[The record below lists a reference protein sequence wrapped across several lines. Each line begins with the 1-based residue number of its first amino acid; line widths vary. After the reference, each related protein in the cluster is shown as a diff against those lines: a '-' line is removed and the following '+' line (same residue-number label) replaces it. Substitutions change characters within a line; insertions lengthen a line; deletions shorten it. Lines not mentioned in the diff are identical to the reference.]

1 LYFLVY
7 FGGQELYNLQYVILE
22 PKEKEKKG
30 SSTAMGPIN
39 WRYFRFVFVI
49 LVILSVSVSGL
60 GAEKAAPAAPPRNV
74 VDIQIKGNHE
84 VKDAFIRQQIKNVKL
99 KQPLNMVELQ
109 KDLDN
114 LKLTGKFTEVFAT
127 TRQEGSNIVV
137 IFQVVERPAI
147 QTIRF
152 QGAKKVKEKDLAG
165 LLEFKAGD
173 PLDTLKVKSGI
184 QVILQKYRD
193 EGYNEASVTLDEK
206 ALEEGTVNYII
217 TEGPRVRVTKIL
229 FEGQRTF
236 TPNRLAGQI
245 ETKTYVWIF
254 RPGTYAENQIQDDIV
269 SLRTFYRKEGFLDV
283 QVGRKLDFDPERQR
297 LTVTFVIN
305 EGIRYS
311 VSKIEIEG
319 FKHFPKEQ
327 IISCMQLVSGST
339 LNLDQL
345 EGDRKSI
352 LRLYNGE
359 GYVYAGVETIY
370 TYAETAGTVN
380 LKIRITEGEPYKIGR
395 IIIRGN
401 KKTQDRVIRRTLDFY
416 PTQTFDLNKM
426 QDRERRLKET
436 RLFKDASIKPVPG
449 DIPDERDALI
459 QLEESDT
466 TKVMAGVGVTS
477 NSGVVGTFSIENWN
491 FNIWDKPRTMGEFF
505 RGQAFKGAGQ
515 TLKFSFEPGTQMTS
529 FRIDFTEPY
538 LFDLPITFGWSA
550 YLFDRNRDGYDEGRV
565 GTIFSLGKRFKDI
578 YTVNSAFRFEGVKI
592 DNIDKHLWFFAPED
606 VLAAA
611 GNNMLTSLK
620 LSITRDT
627 TDSFMVPTRGTRVTG
642 SWEQAGVFGGDSM
655 FSKVIGDATYFK
667 TLRTDIYDRKTVWS
681 SNVTAGYIGGDC
693 PLYERFYGGGIGS
706 VRGFKFRGISPR
718 QWPSDTQVGGNSEF
732 LVGNEIE
739 FPLAGKVLRGVT
751 FLDMGTVSDNFVVDA
766 WRMSVGF
773 GVRLT
778 IDFFG
783 PVPMAFDFGFPIS
796 KGPDDDTQIFSFS
809 LGTTFK

>member
-1 LYFLVY
+1 MEPIKLRYVRIF
-7 FGGQELYNLQYVILE
+7 FGLSVILLL
-22 PKEKEKKG
+22 G
-30 SSTAMGPIN
+30 VS
-39 WRYFRFVFVI
+39 FV
-49 LVILSVSVSGL
+49 L
-60 GAEKAAPAAPPRNV
+60 AQKAAPAAPQKNV
-74 VDIQIKGNHE
+74 VDVKIVGNRE
-84 VKDAFIRQQIKNVKL
+84 VSEGFIRQQIKNVKL
-99 KQPLNMVELQ
+99 KQPLNMTDLQ
-109 KDLDN
+109 KDLDS
-114 LKLTGKFTEVFAT
+114 LKLTGKFTDVYAT
-127 TRQEGSNIVV
+127 TRPEGANIVV
-137 IFQVVERPAI
+137 IFHVVERPTI
-147 QTIRF
+147 QSVQF
-152 QGAKKVKEKDLAG
+152 QGAKKIKEKDLTG
-165 LLEFKAGD
+165 LLEFKPGD
-173 PLDTLKVKSGI
+173 PLDALKVKSGV

-193 EGYNEASVTLDEK
+193 DGYNEASVTLDEK
-206 ALEEGTVNYII
+206 ALEEGNVIYQI

-245 ETKTYVWIF
+245 ETKTYIWIF
-254 RPGTYAENQIQDDIV
+254 RPGTFAETQIQEDIV
-269 SLRTFYRKEGFLDV
+269 SLRNFYRKEGFLDV
-283 QVGRKLDFDPERQR
+283 QVGRKLDFDPERQK

-311 VSKIEIEG
+311 VSKITVEG
-319 FKHFPKEQ
+319 NKHYPTEQ
-327 IISCMQLVSGST
+327 ILGCMQLVPGST

-352 LRLYNGE
+352 LRLYNGD

-370 TYAETAGTVN
+370 TYAETPGTVN

-459 QLEESDT
+459 QVEEADT

-515 TLKFSFEPGTQMTS
+515 TLKFSFEPGTEMTS

-550 YLFDRNRDGYDEGRV
+550 YLFERNRDGYDENRV

-578 YTVNSAFRFEGVKI
+578 YTASTAFRFEGIKI
-592 DNIDKHLWFFAPED
+592 DDVDKHLFFFAPED
-606 VLAAA
+606 VLAVE
-611 GNNMLTSLK
+611 GNSMLTSLK
-620 LSITRDT
+620 LSFSRDT
-627 TDSFMVPTRGTRVTG
+627 TDSYMTPTRGTRLTAN
-642 SWEQAGVFGGDSM
+642 WEQAGVFGGDYT
-655 FSKVIGDATYFK
+655 FSKVMGEGTYFK

-681 SNVTAGYIGGDC
+681 SNVTTGYIAGDC
-693 PLYERFYGGGIGS
+693 PTFERFYGGGIGS

-718 QWPSDTQVGGNSEF
+718 QWPSDTQVGGNSEI

-739 FPLAGKVLRGVT
+739 FPLAGKMLRGVT
-751 FLDMGTVSDNFVVDA
+751 FLDMGTVSDDYVIDT
-766 WRMSVGF
+766 WRASVGF

-796 KGPDDDTQIFSFS
+796 KAPEDDTQIFSFS
-809 LGTTFK
+809 LGATFK